1 MKTIILGL
9 CGLGTHLIVYSSTR
23 YATKLVLVYSTL
35 ALHLYNLMMCW
46 KYLREVIKNAYSVN
60 FSFKSIYR
68 PYLEIVC
75 LTAMLACCDSVI
87 AVLIPQFLSMLTSLT
102 DQAI

>member
-1 MKTIILGL
+1 MPRNLYY
-9 CGLGTHLIVYSSTR
+9 V
-23 YATKLVLVYSTL
+23 VYSTL

-46 KYLREVIKNAYSVN
+46 KYLREVIKNAYCVY

-68 PYLEIVC
+68 PRDPTVYLENFR
-75 LTAMLACCDSVI
+75 LTAMLACYDSVI
-87 AVLIPQFLSMLTSLT
+87 AVLFPQFLSMLTSLT